1 MKPSNKDGHSNGQ
14 EDHNHDGFRP
24 KVSPYLETRE
34 SLPQQIDPKEL
45 YVGLPKGWVA
55 LLECAGDVEGIPDD
69 HVLLIKSGRELLEML
84 K

>member
-1 MKPSNKDGHSNGQ
+1 MSQNNNDGGSNGH

-24 KVSPYLETRE
+24 KVSPYLTTQE

-45 YVGLPKGWVA
+45 YVGLPTGWVA
-55 LLECAGDVEGIPDD
+55 LLECVGDVEGIPDG
-69 HVLLIKSGRELLEML
+69 HVLLIKNGRELLEML